1 MSEYLTAQLTDFGT
15 SRAKAHDSD
24 SVTMTGVGTP
34 LFAAPEL
41 MRGEVYDESVD
52 VYSFAIVLLAMAVEE
67 DMPEWFQKRYAAT
80 MMDTKKKKKKKP
92 PKIMKVLRSVWE
104 EGWRPY
110 DGVSTKEN
118 GGASS
123 RDGGGNEESKVC
135 HAYAKLQRSFKV
147 CLGVP

>member
-52 VYSFAIVLLAMAVEE
+52 VYSFGIVLLNMAVQEE
-67 DMPEWFQKRYAAT
+67 ITSWFCERYRIAFG
-80 MMDTKKKKKKKP
+80 KKKAPKSKK
-92 PKIMKVLRSVWE
+92 
-104 EGWRPY
+104 
-110 DGVSTKEN
+110 
-118 GGASS
+118 
-123 RDGGGNEESKVC
+123 
-135 HAYAKLQRSFKV
+135 
-147 CLGVP
+147 